1 MESVLLLLSDLHT
14 TSTET
19 LKGLLG
25 GGQRT
30 PEQNGGFHSSPAVWP
45 GALSHR
51 ALHPTALPLQPG
63 HVPNPAGRP

>member
-25 GGQRT
+25 GGRGHQSKMGVSTPAAQRGW
-30 PEQNGGFHSSPAVWP
+30 EH
-45 GALSHR
+45 
-51 ALHPTALPLQPG
+51 
-63 HVPNPAGRP
+63 